1 MDLQIGHSDWAT
13 EIEAMRPFLS
23 QPHVHLAMD
32 PEFDMAPGET
42 PGIDLGRTHA
52 ADINHAIRYLAGL
65 AGELNLPPKLL
76 IIHQFRYSMLP
87 DKQAIEDDPAVDVAI
102 VMDGFGVQQDKRDVY
117 RLLVRDEPVEF
128 AGVKLFYR
136 QDPDLFTPEQ
146 VVGLDP
152 SPDVVIY
159 Q

>member
-1 MDLQIGHSDWAT
+1 VQIGHSDWAT
-13 EIEAMRPFLS
+13 EIEAMRPVLWRP
-23 QPHVHLAMD
+23 QVHQAMD
-32 PEFDMAPGET
+32 PEFDMEPGEAPGVE
-42 PGIDLGRTHA
+42 LGRTRA
-52 ADINHAIRYLAGL
+52 EDINHAIRYLAGL

-87 DKQAIEDDPAVDVAI
+87 DKRAIEDHPSVDVAI

-136 QDPDLFTPEQ
+136 QDPDLFTPAQ